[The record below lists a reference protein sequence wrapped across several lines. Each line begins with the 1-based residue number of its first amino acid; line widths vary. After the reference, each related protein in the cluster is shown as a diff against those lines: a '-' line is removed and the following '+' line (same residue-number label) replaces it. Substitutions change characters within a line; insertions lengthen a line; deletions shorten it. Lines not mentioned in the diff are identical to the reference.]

1 RSVAWRLLGWVAIPL
16 VVLIALPRLFRAEV
30 RPWVTL
36 GLRCAGVLLLGL
48 ALCEPYLTR
57 ASKSV
62 TVLFVLDRSLS
73 IPEEEGDDPA
83 QPGARID
90 LRWARLRQFIN
101 DAVEKRGPGHERD
114 KAGLLV
120 FGRTPRLELPPTDA
134 PRFNL
139 QGPAPP
145 IEDGNYTD
153 IGAALKLALASFPE
167 GTGKRI
173 VLLSDGNENLGS
185 AEEVARLAQTLGVQ
199 IDVVPLAAGQ
209 TTEDAGLV
217 ER

>member
-120 FGRTPRLELPPTDA
+120 FGRRPRLELPPSDA

-145 IEDGNYTD
+145 IEDGNSPDT
-153 IGAALKLALASFPE
+153 GSALKPRPASFPP
-167 GTGKRI
+167 GTGPPIPLPSPGHANPR
-173 VLLSDGNENLGS
+173 S
-185 AEEVARLAQTLGVQ
+185 AQQ
-199 IDVVPLAAGQ
+199 P
-209 TTEDAGLV
+209 
-217 ER
+217 